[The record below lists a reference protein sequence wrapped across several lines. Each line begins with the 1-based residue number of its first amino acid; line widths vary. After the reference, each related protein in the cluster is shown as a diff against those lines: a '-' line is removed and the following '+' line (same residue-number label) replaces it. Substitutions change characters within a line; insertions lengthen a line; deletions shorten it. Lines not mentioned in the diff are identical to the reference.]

1 MLCPGVYD
9 VKGVGLVIGGTVTRG
24 KVAVNNTLYLGPDRA
39 GAFIQ
44 VMVSWCP
51 MVIFTHATQA
61 CRCEHSG
68 INIVGVHA
76 PDLLLPCSHFNA
88 SYRCAV

>member
-1 MLCPGVYD
+1 VFLVWETTTARQVLVVVNTESVSVGYNNFVLRHLLCMLCPGVYD

-44 VMVSWCP
+44 VTVSSC
-51 MVIFTHATQA
+51 VIFDVF
-61 CRCEHSG
+61 C
-68 INIVGVHA
+68 
-76 PDLLLPCSHFNA
+76 
-88 SYRCAV
+88 

>member
-1 MLCPGVYD
+1 MILVGVYD

-44 VMVSWCP
+44 VTVSVLVQLLIDVLVF
-51 MVIFTHATQA
+51 MDVQHMYEL
-61 CRCEHSG
+61 RCSCCYH
-68 INIVGVHA
+68 
-76 PDLLLPCSHFNA
+76 
-88 SYRCAV
+88 Y